1 MSDFSVDKQSR
12 LLSLIKHEL
21 ELFGQMR
28 GIIGKQAEMIE
39 SDDLAAFN
47 ESLDRRQELIEK
59 INGLHQE
66 ADPLMQSYVSY
77 ADSADRD
84 SNRELETAIGQ
95 LRSIIAEC
103 AEMNDGI
110 LEAAKTKAV
119 EYTERIAR
127 MSLSR
132 ESLGRYQHE
141 LPNPPQMFDK
151 MT

>member
-1 MSDFSVDKQSR
+1 VSDFSVDSKAR
-12 LLSLIKHEL
+12 LLELVKEEL

-28 GIIGKQAEMIE
+28 GIAEKQAELIE
-39 SDDLAAFN
+39 SDDIATF
-47 ESLDRRQELIEK
+47 EGTLDRRQEIIEK

-66 ADPLMQSYVSY
+66 SDPLMQSYVSY
-77 ADSADRD
+77 VNSADGKSD
-84 SNRELETAIGQ
+84 GELEKAIGQ
-95 LRSIIAEC
+95 LRGIIAEC
-103 AEMNDGI
+103 AEMNETVLD
-110 LEAAKTKAV
+110 AAKAKAV
-119 EYTERIAR
+119 DYTERIAR

>member
-1 MSDFSVDKQSR
+1 MSDFSVDNKAR
-12 LLSLIKHEL
+12 LLALIKNEL

-28 GIIGKQAEMIE
+28 GIAEELAKLLE
-39 SDDLAAFN
+39 SDDIETFN
-47 ESLDRRQELIEK
+47 ERLDRRQELIEK

-66 ADPLMQSYVSY
+66 SDPLMQSYISY
-77 ADSADRD
+77 VNSAGGESDREMD
-84 SNRELETAIGQ
+84 AAIGE
-95 LRSIIAEC
+95 LRSLIAEI
-103 AEMNDGI
+103 AGMNDVVM
-110 LEAAKTKAV
+110 EAAKTKAV